1 MRRLTAVITV
11 ALVALVAT
19 AQAASAGN
27 TSDQIGAVPV
37 PGSLV
42 AKDGGGYYQISAAPG
57 ATVAQSVRVTNPNDH
72 AIDVRIAGVDGLTSP
87 DTGSSFANPAAQ
99 QTAAGTWVTPRDV
112 EFTMQP
118 GETRDEPFT
127 VHVPLDAS
135 PGVHLAGV
143 TVYSP
148 VKRSSPSQGGQ
159 FGVVAD
165 VQLARTI
172 AVEVDTP
179 GPAVANLT
187 VTGAKAVANHSGL
200 LLGLDLANTGT
211 AYAHGNGI
219 VRVDK
224 TQLVK
229 EFKIDTFVPGTS
241 ITYKVPWMDEARE
254 GTYPVHVHLAWENG
268 KTFDWDGTVTVTG
281 ATKSALANVKPHSDA
296 TSTVKQSSS
305 TSMLAVA
312 LVAVGTV
319 LALALLGAV
328 VYAVSSR
335 RRRRP
340 RRGARATRATAVTTD
355 EPASR
360 QDRRRHRRNASRG
373 RHGRTRTGRAQATS
387 RTARR
392 R

>member
-1 MRRLTAVITV
+1 MRRLTAVMTV

-27 TSDQIGAVPV
+27 TSDQIGAVPA
-37 PGSLV
+37 PGSALV
-42 AKDGGGYYQISAAPG
+42 QTGGYYQLAMAPG
-57 ATVAQSVRVTNPNDH
+57 ATLTQSVRVTNPNDH
-72 AIDVRIAGVDGLTSP
+72 EVDVRLAGVDGLTSP
-87 DTGSSFANPAAQ
+87 ETGSSFASPTAQ

-127 VHVPLDAS
+127 VHVPLDAT
-135 PGVHLAGV
+135 PGVHLAGI

-148 VKRSSPSQGGQ
+148 VAHSAPSATGH

-172 AVEVDTP
+172 AVEIDTP
-179 GPAVANLT
+179 GVAVGNLT
-187 VTGAKAVANHSGL
+187 VTGAKAIANHSGV

-211 AYAHGNGI
+211 GYAHGNGI

-241 ITYKVPWMDEARE
+241 ITYKVPWMDDARE

-268 KTFDWDGTVTVTG
+268 KTFDWDGVVTVTG
-281 ATKSALANVKPHSDA
+281 ATKSALANVKPHNDTQTPA
-296 TSTVKQSSS
+296 KQTRS
-305 TSMLAVA
+305 TSMLTVA
-312 LVAVGTV
+312 LVAAGTV
-319 LALALLGAV
+319 IALAVLVGIV
-328 VYAVSSR
+328 VAFTGR

-340 RRGARATRATAVTTD
+340 RRGSRATRVAGATAD
-355 EPASR
+355 ETVSR
-360 QDRRRHRRNASRG
+360 QDRRRHRRNTSRG
-373 RHGRTRTGRAQATS
+373 RHSRTRAGRGQPAG
-387 RTARR
+387 RGARR